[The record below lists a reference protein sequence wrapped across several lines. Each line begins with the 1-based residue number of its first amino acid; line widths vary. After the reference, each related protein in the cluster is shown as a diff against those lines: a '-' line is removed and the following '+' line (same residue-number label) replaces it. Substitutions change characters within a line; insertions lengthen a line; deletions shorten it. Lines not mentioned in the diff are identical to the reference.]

1 MATMTNTDLSPAERH
16 LADCAAAGEH
26 ADLIAAFPRLR
37 DRVIRPR
44 VFRDLCLGRVK
55 GHAVDPAGI
64 HLRGAVFYDEVS
76 LVDVDLAFGIEFDR
90 CIFRSGIDLSRA
102 TLRYFGMY
110 GCRVRVIL
118 RADRAAIAG
127 NVGLTVSPG
136 DKPIP
141 FVARCPVDLRGARI
155 GGQLNCMGGRFQAR
169 GGYCLWLERIEI
181 GSSVILRDLEAMP
194 FTAWGTV
201 LLFGAHI
208 QGGLLCRGG
217 NYGPPFGDPT
227 AGEILRL
234 EAARVGG
241 IFEWSPN
248 SVVGGGDCS
257 INLRHAQAA
266 VLHVRDA
273 AIANND
279 QRRRFALAGLTYSA
293 LGQDLASNPQRLA
306 NWIELADGGGC
317 LPQPYE
323 QMARV
328 LRAEGNRD
336 AADEIAI
343 AKHVH
348 WRNDYKGRW
357 APLRRFLEWV
367 FLDVPVRYGHKPLHA
382 LVCAFII
389 CVLASTTFWA
399 ADREGVMGPV
409 GTDTVVL
416 ARSAPG
422 APPRLIR
429 VVPPGHP
436 RFQPVA
442 YTLDVFVP
450 VLDLDQQTK
459 WAPNSSKPWGTEC
472 WVLVW
477 VLTALGWY
485 LSTLFISAFTGLIQT
500 E

>member
-1 MATMTNTDLSPAERH
+1 MLTITDLTPAERH
-16 LADCAAAGEH
+16 LADCAAAGEPAH
-26 ADLIAAFPRLR
+26 LVSAFPHRG

-55 GHAVDPAGI
+55 GHTVDPAGI
-64 HLRGAVFYDEVS
+64 HLSGAVFLDELA
-76 LVDVDLAFGIEFDR
+76 LVDVDVAFGLEFDR
-90 CIFRSGIDLSRA
+90 CIFRKGVDLSRA
-102 TLRYFGMY
+102 TVRYFGMY

-136 DKPIP
+136 KPPLP
-141 FVARCPVDLRGARI
+141 FVARCPVDFRGARI
-155 GGQLNCMGGRFQAR
+155 GGQFNCMGGRFQAR
-169 GGYCLWLERIEI
+169 GAYCLWLERIEI
-181 GSSVILRDLEAMP
+181 GSSVILRDVEDLP
-194 FTAWGTV
+194 FTVWGTL

-217 NYGPPFGDPT
+217 KYGAPFG
-227 AGEILRL
+227 ASSSGEILRL

-241 IFEWSPN
+241 IFEWNPTR
-248 SVVGGGDCS
+248 VVGGGSCS

-266 VLHVRDA
+266 VLNVREV
-273 AIANND
+273 AIYTD
-279 QRRRFALAGLTYSA
+279 EQRQRYALAGLTYSA
-293 LGQDLASNPQRLA
+293 LGQDLASDPKRLA
-306 NWIELADGGGC
+306 RWIEQADGGGC

-348 WRNDYKGRW
+348 WRNDYTGRW
-357 APLRRFLEWV
+357 APLRRFLEYI
-367 FLDVPVRYGHKPLHA
+367 FLDVPIRYGHKPLNA

-389 CVLASTTFWA
+389 CALASGAFWA
-399 ADREGVMGPV
+399 AESAGVMTPV

-416 ARSAPG
+416 AQTVPG
-422 APPRLIR
+422 AKPKLIR
-429 VVPPGHP
+429 VIPPGHP

-442 YTLDVFVP
+442 YVLDVFVP
-450 VLDLDQQTK
+450 VLDLDQQTR
-459 WAPNSSKPWGTEC
+459 WSPDSRRPWGTEC

-485 LSTLFISAFTGLIQT
+485 LSTLFISAFTGLIKT